1 MNYANTILNTIGD
14 TPLIKLNRITQDID
28 ATVLVKNEASN
39 PSHSITDRVITYAIE
54 KAIEQNMLRSGGTI
68 IVSTSAN
75 LAISFALAS
84 ISKGYQLKAIIS
96 DKESQEKITMLK
108 ALGGEVTVCP
118 NDLKSSDARSKI
130 ATAKRLHK
138 RTSNSWLVDEN
149 SRASFVIAYQ
159 KIAQEIWEQT
169 AGKLT
174 HLIIPIT
181 TGAGISGMA
190 QFLKEKNQQI
200 KIWGVDAYGS
210 ILKKYFDTG
219 AIDENEVYPYETEGV
234 GASSIVEG
242 LDFSNISGVLKV
254 NDKDS
259 ALNTKNLALQEGL
272 FLGNSTG
279 ATLGAL
285 HLLKDQFT
293 KNDVVVLLAKDG
305 GERYLSKVYNEEW
318 MRSKGF
324 LAKPISVASD
334 LVKDPTADIITVK
347 TSELV
352 SHAVARMRKYKISQ
366 IPVVDA
372 NGLVGSI
379 DEMSL
384 FSAYLDDHRK
394 ADTPI
399 SEIMNSPFP
408 IVNSFTSV
416 EEIASLIRKGNTAVI
431 VALDNEKH
439 GIITKSDVISHLQ

>member
-1 MNYANTILNTIGD
+1 MNYANTILDTIGN
-14 TPLIKLNRITQDID
+14 TPLIKLNKITKGID
-28 ATVLVKNEASN
+28 ATVFVKNEAFN
-39 PSHSITDRVITYAIE
+39 PSHSITDRVVAYAIS
-54 KAIEQNMLRSGGTI
+54 KAIQENFLRAGGTI

-75 LAISFALAS
+75 MAISFALAS
-84 ISKGYQLKAIIS
+84 IVNGYHLKAIIS
-96 DKESQEKITMLK
+96 DKESEEKITMLK
-108 ALGGEVTVCP
+108 ALGSEVIICP

-130 ATAKRLHK
+130 AVAKRLQK

-149 SRASFVIAYQ
+149 SRASFIIAYQ
-159 KIAQEIWEQT
+159 KIAEEIWDQT
-169 AGKLT
+169 NGKLT

-181 TGAGISGMA
+181 TGAGISSIA
-190 QFLKEKNQQI
+190 QFLKEKNKQI

-210 ILKKYFDTG
+210 VLKKYFDTG
-219 AIDENEVYPYETEGV
+219 VLDENEVYPYEAEGV

-242 LDFSNISGVLKV
+242 LDFSNIAGVIKV

-272 FLGNSTG
+272 FLGNSSG

-285 HLLKDQFT
+285 YQLKNQFT
-293 KNDVVVLLAKDG
+293 ENDIVVLLAKDG
-305 GERYLSKVYNEEW
+305 GGRYLSKVYNEEW
-318 MRSKGF
+318 MRRRGF

-366 IPVVDA
+366 IPVVDGH
-372 NGLVGSI
+372 GLVGSV

-384 FSAYLDDHRK
+384 FSAYLDDQRK
-394 ADTPI
+394 DDTPI
-399 SEIMNSPFP
+399 SDVMNPPFP